1 MFNAFIRFK
10 TNKYAFADII
20 RSTSLKFYIIISDFK
35 KITFKLE
42 YIFSK
47 CKPSVLRKNKTK
59 KKKNTMLR
67 ILRTDDVLKTGRKQ

>member
-59 KKKNTMLR
+59 KNTMIR